1 MDILAWKNGAHIP
14 SQFAHALLLEVPWR
28 SARPRLHTPLADAF
42 RLPRAEPSFARAIQS
57 PPGMNKLVIFAAH
70 TKSLLNFR
78 LPLARAYLS
87 RGWEVVAVGPGGEG
101 EWSPRF
107 AAHGIRFRPVPLD
120 RNGLNPL
127 SDWRLRRALLR
138 LFREE
143 RPQLLFCSQAKAVV
157 YGLPAAAEAG
167 VPGRYALISGLGSIF
182 RGRGLKNAVLRAGL
196 SWKYARAL
204 KHARRVFFQNTD
216 DSGVF
221 LEHHLVSP
229 EQVRWIPGSGV
240 DTEKFQT
247 LPLPGEPVFLL
258 VARLLKDKGVR
269 EYLQAARALRRK
281 NPRCRFL
288 LAGPFDTNPTALS
301 PGELKPFQEDGT
313 VEYLGEL
320 EDVRPAHARASV
332 FVLPSYHE
340 GTPMST
346 LEAMAC
352 GRAVVTTDAPGCRET
367 VRPGENG
374 LVVPPR
380 DATALQNAMETLADS
395 PGLRVSM
402 GARSRRLAEEVFSAE
417 RVTALLVAE
426 MSPGGR

>member
-1 MDILAWKNGAHIP
+1 MDRI
-14 SQFAHALLLEVPWR
+14 
-28 SARPRLHTPLADAF
+28 
-42 RLPRAEPSFARAIQS
+42 
-57 PPGMNKLVIFAAH
+57 VIFAAH

-87 RGWEVVAVGPGGEG
+87 RGWEVVAVGPGDEA
-101 EWSPRF
+101 EWSLRF
-107 AAHGIRFRPVPLD
+107 AAHGIRFRSVPLD

-127 SDWRLRRALLR
+127 SDCRLQRALLR

-143 RPQLLFCSQAKAVV
+143 QPRLLFCSQAKAVV
-157 YGLPAAAEAG
+157 YGVPAAAKAG

-196 SWKYARAL
+196 SWKYSHAL
-204 KHARRVFFQNTD
+204 KHAQRVFFQNTD

-221 LEHHLVSP
+221 LERHLVSP
-229 EQVRWIPGSGV
+229 QQVRWIPGSGV
-240 DTEKFQT
+240 DTEKFHP
-247 LPLPGEPVFLL
+247 LPLPEEPVFLL

-269 EYLQAARALRRK
+269 EYLQAARELRQK

-288 LAGPFDTNPTALS
+288 LAGPFDTNPTSLT
-301 PGELKPFQEDGT
+301 PEELKPYQADGT

-320 EDVRPAHARASV
+320 DDVRPAHARASV

-346 LEAMAC
+346 LEAMSC
-352 GRAVVTTDAPGCRET
+352 GRAVITTDAPGCRET

-374 LVVPPR
+374 LVVPPHDASALR
-380 DATALQNAMETLADS
+380 DAMETLANS
-395 PGLRVSM
+395 PELRAAM
-402 GARSRRLAEEVFSAE
+402 GARSRQLAEEVFSAE
-417 RVTALLVAE
+417 RVTRLLLEE
-426 MSPGGR
+426 METK